1 MKISKTVLH
10 KKNKQKIY
18 YRLIYFG
25 NDKIEKRKLVFR

>member
-10 KKNKQKIY
+10 KKNKHKIY

-25 NDKIEKRKLVFR
+25 NDKIEKKKISF